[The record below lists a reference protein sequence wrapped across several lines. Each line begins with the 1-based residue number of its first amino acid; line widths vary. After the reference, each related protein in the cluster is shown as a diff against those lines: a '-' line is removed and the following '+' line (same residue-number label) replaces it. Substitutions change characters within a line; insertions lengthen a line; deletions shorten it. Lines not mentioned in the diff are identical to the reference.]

1 MQGSSDNFH
10 YMYIETSGDVTF
22 TALVEGLEASQAWAK
37 GGIMVRS
44 SLSSLSSHYS
54 VFKTNL
60 NGVSQQYRSCFECP
74 SYQYGR
80 YELSSVWL
88 RVIKQGNV
96 LKAFYKPSYLS
107 RTDPWTQFG
116 YELSINSISSNGYFI
131 GIAVT
136 SNSVNDVASCH
147 VSNIQLER
155 NCKSETI
162 TTNQCDQASNC
173 ESGPFSG
180 LCYNRGEV
188 PLWETLEPSSSV
200 ADVGSRVDS
209 FGCSS
214 TGTENYALDATTQGF
229 RCDNLNFP
237 NGPPGLIIRPSHLR
251 LTTAERLRVYANN
264 DCPDCD
270 PVSFFVIL

>member
-1 MQGSSDNFH
+1 
-10 YMYIETSGDVTF
+10 
-22 TALVEGLEASQAWAK
+22 
-37 GGIMVRS
+37 MVRS